1 MTVKRKYIIGIIN
14 DDYIDT
20 VNDIISKYSDKT
32 EKTSFNMIF
41 IKQPIDFDNVPHD
54 VTFFQLE
61 CENES
66 EMEKKL
72 NELIDELDSMNID
85 YTLMDD
91 KTRELLVTVKYG
103 GQITIK
109 FDDINFLEEGTF
121 EKIDEL
127 KSLHTDIGYCKG
139 FKPNFRPFE
148 GHSLDNLKILPEI
161 MYITSDCEENLL
173 KFRDLVFERVS
184 EINPDLKVEFIQF

>member
-61 CENES
+61 CENKS

-127 KSLHTDIGYCKG
+127 KSLHTDIGC
-139 FKPNFRPFE
+139 
-148 GHSLDNLKILPEI
+148 
-161 MYITSDCEENLL
+161 
-173 KFRDLVFERVS
+173 
-184 EINPDLKVEFIQF
+184 